1 MSVGKIKKIDP
12 VHLVVHGIVELCF
25 DPLHSQTFL
34 WTTIKPVIST
44 LHLCRW
50 TAVVPFT
57 SS

>member
-25 DPLHSQTFL
+25 DPLHR
-34 WTTIKPVIST
+34 TTIKPVIST